1 MWYEFI
7 HRFKHLSF
15 QVKSLLVFL
24 TLTTGTDL
32 KTLLKPLLTGLLALI
47 AIVFLGLFIVSLAI
61 DANRFKPEIE
71 SAAASA
77 GIELSVEGDI
87 AWQLLPLGIALNQV
101 NFTLDNKS
109 MAGNAD
115 QLAISVNFKTL
126 ASLLSQS
133 PQLPISHIVVNNAR
147 VLVAIPNSLPVQLSQ
162 INLAVDNI
170 NTQGQPF
177 TYSIDLLAPY
187 SVKLS
192 SSAALRIAL
201 NNQQKPESLSVNDL
215 DLSINDLSIKGYIEG
230 SEGLNK
236 IQGQLSANSFNL
248 MKQLKVISR
257 FIPELEVPRMVDPKA
272 LTDIAFESFF
282 DLVLDGFSTIQS
294 TLSIDGQTI
303 DISSEIDKEN
313 LKLHTTISANQLKLD
328 GYTSQSDSKSANPA
342 LFAPLG
348 LPMALWHG
356 QSQMEL
362 NVNKI
367 DFGATSL
374 SNIYGNLFGNQNVFK
389 LSSLSS
395 NLFDGQI
402 NLSGELNMQNRVP
415 SFSVNTL
422 ISDIDLNAAS
432 QLFEKFNLS
441 GKLNFSSHINGS
453 GNDSYSIIQSLD
465 GSGHLDVSSP
475 SYRGMNLEQTL
486 CNAAALFSGNVP
498 PLKNWSEDTQLHD
511 LSASMSLN
519 DGSFSVT
526 EYKTQLGNVN
536 FYGSANLNLSSLRYK
551 LNTTVFATQNSSS
564 ANGCKVNPMIVKREI
579 PFRCKGALGQPF
591 NCKPDNSFIKTLLLT
606 PKR

>member
-1 MWYEFI
+1 M
-7 HRFKHLSF
+7 
-15 QVKSLLVFL
+15 
-24 TLTTGTDL
+24 
-32 KTLLKPLLTGLLALI
+32 KTLLKPLLTGLLALM
-47 AIVFLGLFIVSLAI
+47 AIVVLGLFIVSLAI

-87 AWQLLPLGIALNQV
+87 AWQLLPLRIALNQV

-170 NTQGQPF
+170 NTQGQLF

-201 NNQQKPESLSVNDL
+201 NNQQKPESLLVNDL

-236 IQGQLSANSFNL
+236 IQGQLSADSFNL
-248 MKQLKVISR
+248 IKQLKVISR

-294 TLSIDGQTI
+294 TLSVDGQAI

-313 LKLHTTISANQLKLD
+313 LKLYTTISANQLNLD
-328 GYTSQSDSKSANPA
+328 GYRSQLDAGSTNPA
-342 LFAPLG
+342 LFAPLA

-362 NVNKI
+362 NITELNM
-367 DFGATSL
+367 GAASL
-374 SNIYGNLFGNQNVFK
+374 TNIYGNLFSNQNIFR
-389 LSSLSS
+389 LSSLSG

-402 NLSGELNMQNRVP
+402 NLSGELNMQSRTP
-415 SFSVNTL
+415 SFSIDTS
-422 ISDIDLNAAS
+422 ISNVDLNAAS
-432 QLFEKFNLS
+432 QLLEEFKLGGE
-441 GKLNFSSHINGS
+441 LNFSSNIKGS
-453 GNDSYSIIQSLD
+453 GDDGDSVMQSLA
-465 GSGHLDVSSP
+465 GSGQLEIVSP
-475 SYRGMNLEQTL
+475 SYRGLNLEQTL
-486 CNAAALFSGNVP
+486 CNAAALFSGKVP
-498 PLKNWSEDTQLHD
+498 SIKDWPEDTQLAD
-511 LSASMSLN
+511 LTASLSLK
-519 DGSFSVT
+519 DGSLSIS
-526 EYKTQLGNVN
+526 EYKTQLGNVD
-536 FYGSANLNLSSLRYK
+536 FYGNANLNLSSLRYK
-551 LNTTVFATQNSSS
+551 LNTSILATQNSSS
-564 ANGCKVNPMIVKREI
+564 ANGCTINPMIVKREI

-591 NCKPDNSFIKTLLLT
+591 NCKPDNSLIKTLLLT